1 MRLSG
6 IVTAL
11 AAMPMLAQ
19 MTTANIAGTV
29 TDAITH
35 QPIFHAQI
43 LRASGPDIVTAEDGS
58 FTVHDVASGDAH
70 FFIRAAGYRQIED
83 TVHVTPGAVQRQ
95 DWELHPMGRL
105 TVRLTDADTGDA
117 LGLTVSL
124 RPTTLYATGGATVP
138 TGKKG
143 ETTFVNLE
151 AGEYI
156 VDVDGSDSAP
166 DIAKPDSDRTARP
179 KAYAPFSMAE
189 TIHLDEAERRTLDL
203 PIHARE
209 TFRARVSFEIPR
221 GREGQPVAIRLHNFQ
236 SRIPVGSAAR
246 PRTGVEIEKLPPGRY
261 AVAAIIGKPADWEYG
276 RVDFEITDRDIDELK
291 LSFRPMANLFGTVR
305 MAEDDVALP
314 ANLVA
319 HVMPNDGWSLP
330 MPPFEGVLPLIP
342 IEAGGFHVKG
352 LVPTDFAPTLRDLPD
367 GYAVADVLYG
377 NTPIGDAPFHLEGT
391 GQITFVI
398 TSKAG
403 GISGKIDGKHRVLL
417 VPDSFT
423 TRPSGF
429 RIAGADSDANGVFAF
444 RNLAPGKYRI
454 VIMKDQRLDVYA
466 ITEQMPEGETVEVR
480 PSETTVIVMHAPGR

>member
-1 MRLSG
+1 ML
-6 IVTAL
+6 TAL
-11 AAMPMLAQ
+11 VAMRMLAQ
-19 MTTANIAGTV
+19 VTTASITGTV

-43 LRASGPDIVTAEDGS
+43 LRASGPAIVTAEDGS
-58 FTVHDVASGDAH
+58 FTVHDVLSGDAH

-83 TVHVTPGAVQRQ
+83 TVHVMPGAVQRE

-105 TVRLTDADTGDA
+105 TVRLADADTGEA

-124 RPTTLYATGGATVP
+124 RPITLYATGGAAVP

-156 VDVDGSDSAP
+156 VDVDGSDGAP
-166 DIAKPDSDRTARP
+166 DIANPDSDRTARP
-179 KAYAPFSMAE
+179 KAYGQVSMAQ
-189 TIHLDEAERRTLDL
+189 TIHLEEGERQTVDL
-203 PIHARE
+203 RIHLRE
-209 TFRARVSFEIPR
+209 TFRAKVTFEIPR
-221 GREGQPVAIRLHNFQ
+221 GREGQAVAVRLHNFQ
-236 SRIPVGSAAR
+236 SRTPVGSAAR
-246 PRTGVEIEKLPPGRY
+246 PRTGVQIEKLPPGRY

-276 RVDFEITDRDIDELK
+276 RVDFEITDQDIDELT

-319 HVMPNDGWSLP
+319 HVFPDDGWSLP

-342 IEAGGFHVKG
+342 IEAGGFHFKG
-352 LVPTDFAPTLRDLPD
+352 LVPTDYAPALRDLPD
-367 GYAVADVLYG
+367 GYALADVLYG
-377 NTPIGDAPFHLEGT
+377 NTSIGDGPFPLEGT
-391 GQITFVI
+391 GQLIFVI

-403 GISGKIDGKHRVLL
+403 AISGKTDGKHRLLL

-423 TRPSGF
+423 TRSSVF
-429 RIAGADSDANGVFAF
+429 RIVGADSDANGAFAF
-444 RNLAPGKYRI
+444 RNLAPGKYR
-454 VIMKDQRLDVYA
+454 VLIMKDQRLDVFS
-466 ITEQMPEGETVEVR
+466 ITAQMPEGETVEVR
-480 PSETTVIVMHAPGR
+480 PLETTVVTMRPR